1 MTNEI
6 HSLTSQQAQ
15 DYLNAALFIDV
26 REAFELPSGM
36 IAGAKHIPLA
46 QLLTQPEM
54 LEELPHDKKIIIYC
68 QHGVRSLTAAKHLQA
83 NGFSD
88 IANLSGGIVQWNGK
102 LV

>member
-1 MTNEI
+1 MINEI
-6 HSLTSQQAQ
+6 QNLTSQQAESHLQ
-15 DYLNAALFIDV
+15 TALFIDV

-36 IAGAKHIPLA
+36 ITGAKHIPLG
-46 QLLTQPEM
+46 QFLTQSEI
-54 LEELPHDKKIIIYC
+54 LEELPRDKKIIVYC

-88 IANLSGGIVQWNGK
+88 IANLSGGIVQWGGK